1 MPSDAARLVLD
12 RYGGMVAAG
21 QGRAF
26 YGSVDSAVR
35 AAAERAVAEKVL
47 EAKDVEGAVE
57 CPRGVRWWRRR
68 A

>member
-1 MPSDAARLVLD
+1 
-12 RYGGMVAAG
+12 MVAAG
-21 QGRAF
+21 QGREF